1 MESAK
6 TIKSLYCNQ
15 STMNELVFQHF
26 KSWYPQNGQTCDGPL
41 CGFQEAESIG
51 ADLPVINI
59 GYMKG
64 LANFVCNV
72 PKEQVL
78 VVYGPSGSGI
88 KKGLEHMVQVWR
100 EQGRAVVRVDL
111 SNFGGCNS
119 TDELFGLIQKA
130 ILDGFKGRALT
141 VTTIQ
146 ALNELLKGDA
156 KERENDDD
164 FITLLKKLIMKLPL
178 TPILRR
184 TLSGFYDSKIS
195 SLDSFLGSF
204 MTGDTAAVSQIDFHN
219 FLRAMDI
226 ISLYQ
231 PDLAPIIIFQRFET
245 LKGTILIDSIFELL
259 KEHEQV
265 GNSLPIVISTRNTQW
280 FHEMNFLQLTD
291 SFITFE
297 VWELDKGTTKE
308 ILVETLKIWTEEDY
322 DIIWEALGGHA
333 GSIMEAYKYNRF
345 FALKIDKAL
354 EKVHEF
360 AYRTFTSSISQSRSD
375 SSAQGADKSMSP
387 VNVLSKLL
395 AHDYNLVL
403 ETIEQ
408 VTDAM
413 ESLIEANLLYVDSG
427 LGLRP
432 VSRSIQVAIKKYLE
446 ALPEQ
451 KAQQTTEEKPQ
462 EATREEPQETTQEPV
477 NEPQEGT
484 REEPQ
489 ETTREPAKEPQE
501 GTREEPQETT
511 REPAKEP
518 QEGTR
523 EEPQETTQEPAKE
536 PQEGTREEPQEST
549 REPAKEPQE
558 ATREEPQES
567 TREPAKEPQEATRE
581 EPQETTREPAKEPQ
595 EGTREEPQE
604 STREPAKEPQEA
616 TREEPQESI
625 QEPAKEPQAAPGELN
640 PESDS
645 TNEEQNPMKTQT
657 RPQQSEESQT
667 QMEQPKDTEQ
677 P

>member
-6 TIKSLYCNQ
+6 TMKSLYCNQ
-15 STMNELVFQHF
+15 STMSELVFQHF
-26 KSWYPQNGQTCDGPL
+26 KSWYPQNGQRCDGPL
-41 CGFQEAESIG
+41 CSFQEAESIG
-51 ADLPVINI
+51 VDLPVINI

-64 LANFVCNV
+64 LAHYVCNV

-88 KKGLEHMVQVWR
+88 KKGLEQMEQVWR
-100 EQGRAVVRVDL
+100 EQGRAVIRVDL

-130 ILDGFKGRALT
+130 TLDGFKGHALT

-146 ALNELLKGDA
+146 ALNELLKGDT

-164 FITLLKKLIMKLPL
+164 FITLLRKLILKLPL

-204 MTGDTAAVSQIDFHN
+204 MTGDTAAVSQLDFQN

-231 PDLAPIIIFQRFET
+231 PDLAPIIIFQRFEA

-265 GNSLPIVISTRNTQW
+265 GNSLPIIISTRNTLW
-280 FHEMNFLQLTD
+280 FHEMNLLQLTD
-291 SFITFE
+291 SFITIE

-308 ILVETLKIWTEEDY
+308 ILVETLQIWTEEDF

-333 GSIMEAYKYNRF
+333 GSIVEAYKYNRF
-345 FALKIDKAL
+345 FALKIDKVV
-354 EKVHEF
+354 ERVHEF
-360 AYRTFTSSISQSRSD
+360 AYRTLASSISQSRSD

-446 ALPEQ
+446 TLTEQ
-451 KAQQTTEEKPQ
+451 KAEQTTKEMPQ
-462 EATREEPQETTQEPV
+462 EATRE
-477 NEPQEGT
+477 
-484 REEPQ
+484 
-489 ETTREPAKEPQE
+489 K
-501 GTREEPQETT
+501 
-511 REPAKEP
+511 
-518 QEGTR
+518 
-523 EEPQETTQEPAKE
+523 PQETTQEPAKE
-536 PQEGTREEPQEST
+536 PQE
-549 REPAKEPQE
+549 
-558 ATREEPQES
+558 
-567 TREPAKEPQEATRE
+567 
-581 EPQETTREPAKEPQ
+581 
-595 EGTREEPQE
+595 
-604 STREPAKEPQEA
+604 
-616 TREEPQESI
+616 I
-625 QEPAKEPQAAPGELN
+625 PGEPN

-645 TNEEQNPMKTQT
+645 TNEEQNTMKTQT
-657 RPQQSEESQT
+657 QPQHSEESQT
-667 QMEQPKDTEQ
+667 LME
-677 P
+677 

>member
-15 STMNELVFQHF
+15 STMSELVFQHF
-26 KSWYPQNGQTCDGPL
+26 KNWYPQNGQTCDGPL

-64 LANFVCNV
+64 LANYVCNV

-111 SNFGGCNS
+111 SNFEGGNS

-146 ALNELLKGDA
+146 ALNELLKGDT
-156 KERENDDD
+156 KERENDED

-231 PDLAPIIIFQRFET
+231 PDLAPIIIFQRFEV

-446 ALPEQ
+446 VLPEQ
-451 KAQQTTEEKPQ
+451 KAQQTTEEVPQ
-462 EATREEPQETTQEPV
+462 EV
-477 NEPQEGT
+477 T

-489 ETTREPAKEPQE
+489 ETTREPVNEPQE
-501 GTREEPQETT
+501 ATREEPQGTT

-518 QEGTR
+518 QEVTR

-536 PQEGTREEPQEST
+536 PQEATREESQGTTQEPVNKPQEVTREEPQG
-549 REPAKEPQE
+549 
-558 ATREEPQES
+558 
-567 TREPAKEPQEATRE
+567 
-581 EPQETTREPAKEPQ
+581 TT
-595 EGTREEPQE
+595 
-604 STREPAKEPQEA
+604 
-616 TREEPQESI
+616 
-625 QEPAKEPQAAPGELN
+625 QEPAKEPQAAPGEPN

-657 RPQQSEESQT
+657 QPQQSEESQT